1 MLDFLGERVPY
12 MDTKKEITALARRMA
27 KSKTYDEAWMLG
39 LELQAFGRVST
50 AAFKYVLEHG
60 TQMGRH
66 AAAFWLS
73 DEAEMVPADIFLKMA
88 SDTDSEIRFHAA
100 YGLGYVRHADVINT
114 LQKLLRQDASPEVR
128 QTAAQSL
135 FAAARLNNAV
145 EVVIEDFAH
154 SLKHDADPTVRE
166 EAATSLA
173 NFLKTPVLLKAVE
186 LLEKALEDKDETVRV
201 QAKISLSVLRN
212 EIWEELHA
220 VSN

>member
-50 AAFKYVLEHG
+50 AAFKYVLENG

-73 DEAEMVPADIFLKMA
+73 DEAESVPADIFLKMA

-100 YGLGYVRHADVINT
+100 YGLGYVRHADAVST
-114 LQKLLRQDASPEVR
+114 LQKLLRHDTNPEVR

-145 EVVIEDFAH
+145 EVIIEDFAH
-154 SLKHDADPTVRE
+154 CLKHDADSTVRE

-173 NFLKTPVLLKAVE
+173 NFLKTSVLHKAVE
-186 LLEKALEDKDETVRV
+186 LLETALEDKDETVRV
-201 QAKISLSVLRN
+201 QAKISLAVLRN